1 MGRVYP
7 MVRRHRRAGS
17 WSPPLV
23 AAMARS
29 LAREERREAGR
40 LAALADRARRI
51 NETGYAV
58 EFDQASAATAAVAAT
73 VEAAALY
80 WVAAPMA
87 RLAMDASQDI
97 PAINGA
103 DAPAQAGLMVMA
115 EPLPAWDTSVIGGLA
130 LRDGA
135 RTDVPHDEAVPVDAL
150 TWHLNPHP
158 SGVKALTIELMCR
171 PARLPLPLLGHQS
184 SWLVPFTRLRTLI
197 PASLDAAQA
206 VGPDGAPVDPAH
218 VGVMAWL
225 QAAWTLMATPSLT
238 QATVVAGTGK
248 PRNTRT
254 NDTASRSHDNPGDDG
269 VTVIDLHPQRRKL
282 IITPDDVDADSAGP
296 RRRLTSRHVVRGHWT
311 HQPHGKGRALRRLQW
326 IDDYIRGPQ
335 DAPLTTRT
343 HVWAWRHQ

>member
-1 MGRVYP
+1 
-7 MVRRHRRAGS
+7 MVRRGRRAGA

-23 AAMARS
+23 AAMARR
-29 LAREERREAGR
+29 LAREGRREAGR
-40 LAALADRARRI
+40 LAALAERARRI
-51 NETGYAV
+51 DEDGYAADL
-58 EFDQASAATAAVAAT
+58 DQAAADTLETAHCAEAAT
-73 VEAAALY
+73 LF

-87 RLAMDASQDI
+87 LLAMDASQDV

-103 DAPAQAGLMVMA
+103 DAPATTGLMVMA
-115 EPLPAWDTSVIGGLA
+115 EPLPAWDTSAIGGLA
-130 LRDGA
+130 LRDGS
-135 RTDVPHDEAVPVDAL
+135 RTDIPHTKPVEVDAL
-150 TWHLNPHP
+150 TWHLDTHP

-171 PARLPLPLLGHQS
+171 PGRLPLPLLGHQS

-197 PASLDAAQA
+197 PASLDAARA

-225 QAAWTLMATPSLT
+225 QAAWTLMATPNLT
-238 QATVVAGTGK
+238 QTTVVAGTGK
-248 PRNTRT
+248 PRNTRPS
-254 NDTASRSHDNPGDDG
+254 NAGGRGHGADDGG
-269 VTVIDLHPQRRKL
+269 VTVIDLHPQRRRL
-282 IITPDDVDADSAGP
+282 ITPDDANADSTDP

>member
-1 MGRVYP
+1 
-7 MVRRHRRAGS
+7 MVRRGRRAGA

-29 LAREERREAGR
+29 LAREGRREAGR
-40 LAALADRARRI
+40 LTALADRARRI
-51 NETGYAV
+51 NEPGYAA
-58 EFDQASAATAAVAAT
+58 EFDQASSAAAAVAAT
-73 VEAAALY
+73 VETASLY

-97 PAINGA
+97 PAINAA

-115 EPLPAWDTSVIGGLA
+115 EPLPAWDTTVIGGLA
-130 LRDGA
+130 LRDDA
-135 RTDVPHDEAVPVDAL
+135 RTDVPYDEPVPVDAL
-150 TWHLNPHP
+150 TWNLDPHP

-171 PARLPLPLLGHQS
+171 PARLPLPLLEYQS

-248 PRNTRT
+248 PRTTRT
-254 NDTASRSHDNPGDDG
+254 NANSGRGHDDPTDSDG
-269 VTVIDLHPQRRKL
+269 VTVIDLHPQRRRL
-282 IITPDDVDADSAGP
+282 ITTQNDADDGDSP
-296 RRRLTSRHVVRGHWT
+296 KRRLTTRHVVRGHWT
-311 HQPHGKGRALRRLQW
+311 HQAHGPQRALRRLQW
-326 IDDYIRGPQ
+326 VDDYIRGPEG
-335 DAPLTTRT
+335 APLATRA

>member
-1 MGRVYP
+1 

-40 LAALADRARRI
+40 LTALADRARRI
-51 NETGYAV
+51 NEAGYAA
-58 EFDQASAATAAVAAT
+58 EFTEASAATAATAAT
-73 VEAAALY
+73 VEAASLY

-97 PAINGA
+97 PDINGA
-103 DAPAQAGLMVMA
+103 DAPAQVGLMVMA
-115 EPLPAWDTSVIGGLA
+115 EPLPAWDTSVIGGLS

-135 RTDVPHDEAVPVDAL
+135 RTDVPYDEAVPVDAL
-150 TWHLNPHP
+150 TWHLDPHP

-171 PARLPLPLLGHQS
+171 PARLPLPLMEYQS

-225 QAAWTLMATPSLT
+225 QAAFTLMATPKLT
-238 QATVVAGTGK
+238 ETTVVAGTGK
-248 PRNTRT
+248 ART
-254 NDTASRSHDNPGDDG
+254 TSPSDAAGGGTDTPGAAG
-269 VTVIDLHPQRRKL
+269 VTAGDLHPQRRKL
-282 IITPDDVDADSAGP
+282 ITPDDVDAGDGP
-296 RRRLTSRHVVRGHWT
+296 RRRLTTRHVVRGHWT

-326 IDDYIRGPQ
+326 VDDYIRGPQ
-335 DAPLTTRT
+335 DAPLSTRT

>member
-1 MGRVYP
+1 
-7 MVRRHRRAGS
+7 
-17 WSPPLV
+17 
-23 AAMARS
+23 MARS
-29 LAREERREAGR
+29 LAREGRREAGR
-40 LAALADRARRI
+40 LTALADRARRI
-51 NETGYAV
+51 NETGYAT

-73 VEAAALY
+73 VETASLY

-115 EPLPAWDTSVIGGLA
+115 EPLPAWDTSAIGGLA
-130 LRDGA
+130 LRDSA
-135 RTDVPHDEAVPVDAL
+135 RTDVPHNEAVPVDAL
-150 TWHLNPHP
+150 TWNLDPHP
-158 SGVKALTIELMCR
+158 SGVRALTIELMCR
-171 PARLPLPLLGHQS
+171 PTRLPLPLLGHQS
-184 SWLVPFTRLRTLI
+184 SMLVPFTRLRTLI

-225 QAAWTLMATPSLT
+225 QAAWTLMATPNLT
-238 QATVVAGTGK
+238 QTTVVAGTGK

-254 NDTASRSHDNPGDDG
+254 NDATGRGHDDPAGDG
-269 VTVIDLHPQRRKL
+269 VTVVDLHPQRRKL
-282 IITPDDVDADSAGP
+282 ITDEADGGGGGP
-296 RRRLTSRHVVRGHWT
+296 RRRLTTRHVVRGHWT
-311 HQPHGKGRALRRLQW
+311 HQPHGPQKSLRRLQW

-335 DAPLTTRT
+335 DAPLSTRT

>member
-1 MGRVYP
+1 
-7 MVRRHRRAGS
+7 MVRRGRRAGA

-40 LAALADRARRI
+40 LTALADRARRI
-51 NETGYAV
+51 NEAGYAA
-58 EFDQASAATAAVAAT
+58 EFTEASAATAATAAT

-80 WVAAPMA
+80 WVATPMA

-97 PAINGA
+97 PAINGT

-150 TWHLNPHP
+150 TWHLDPHP
-158 SGVKALTIELMCR
+158 SGVKTLTIELMCR
-171 PARLPLPLLGHQS
+171 PGRLPFPIMGQQS
-184 SWLVPFTRLRTLI
+184 TTFLVPFTRIRTLI
-197 PASLDAAQA
+197 PVSLEAARA
-206 VGPDGAPVDPAH
+206 MGPDGTPVDPADI
-218 VGVMAWL
+218 GILAWL

-238 QATVVAGTGK
+238 ESTVVAGTGK
-248 PRNTRT
+248 PRTTRI
-254 NDTASRSHDNPGDDG
+254 NDAGGRGHGDPAAGG
-269 VTVIDLHPQRRKL
+269 VTVIDLHPQRRRL
-282 IITPDDVDADSAGP
+282 ITDEDAGGGDGP

-326 IDDYIRGPQ
+326 VDDYIRGPQ
-335 DAPLTTRT
+335 DAPLTTRV

>member
-1 MGRVYP
+1 
-7 MVRRHRRAGS
+7 
-17 WSPPLV
+17 
-23 AAMARS
+23 MARS
-29 LAREERREAGR
+29 LAQEGRREAGR
-40 LAALADRARRI
+40 LTALADRARRI
-51 NETGYAV
+51 NETGYAA
-58 EFDQASAATAAVAAT
+58 EFTEASAATAAVAAT
-73 VEAAALY
+73 IETAALY

-97 PAINGA
+97 PAINGT

-115 EPLPAWDTSVIGGLA
+115 EPLPAWDTSAIGGLA
-130 LRDGA
+130 LRDGD
-135 RTDVPHDEAVPVDAL
+135 RTDVPHNEAVPVDAL
-150 TWHLNPHP
+150 TWNLDPHP
-158 SGVKALTIELMCR
+158 SGVRALTIELMCR

-225 QAAWTLMATPSLT
+225 QAAWTLMATPNLT
-238 QATVVAGTGK
+238 QTTVVAGTGK

-254 NDTASRSHDNPGDDG
+254 NDAVGRGHDNHAGDG
-269 VTVIDLHPQRRKL
+269 VTVIDLHPQRRRL
-282 IITPDDVDADSAGP
+282 ITTPDKPDDEDDGDGP
-296 RRRLTSRHVVRGHWT
+296 RRRLTTRHVVRGHWT
-311 HQPHGKGRALRRLQW
+311 HQPHGPQKSLRRLQW

-335 DAPLTTRT
+335 DAPLTIRT

>member
-1 MGRVYP
+1 
-7 MVRRHRRAGS
+7 MVRRGRRAGA

-29 LAREERREAGR
+29 LAREGRREAGR
-40 LAALADRARRI
+40 LTVLADRAHRI
-51 NETGYAV
+51 NETGYAA
-58 EFDQASAATAAVAAT
+58 EFIEASAATAAVAAT
-73 VEAAALY
+73 VEAADLY

-87 RLAMDASQDI
+87 RLAMDASQDV
-97 PAINGA
+97 PAINGV

-135 RTDVPHDEAVPVDAL
+135 RTDVPYGEAVPVDAL
-150 TWHLNPHP
+150 TWRLDSHP
-158 SGVKALTIELMCR
+158 SGVRALTIELMCR
-171 PARLPLPLLGHQS
+171 PARLPLPLLEYQS

-197 PASLDAAQA
+197 PASLDTAQA

-225 QAAWTLMATPSLT
+225 QAAWTLMSTPNLI

-248 PRNTRT
+248 PRAPRR
-254 NDTASRSHDNPGDDG
+254 NDAGGRGHDPAGDG
-269 VTVIDLHPQRRKL
+269 VTVIDLHPQRRRL
-282 IITPDDVDADSAGP
+282 ITTPDKPDDETEGQ

-311 HQPHGKGRALRRLQW
+311 HQPHGPQRALRRLQW

>member
-1 MGRVYP
+1 
-7 MVRRHRRAGS
+7 MVRRGRRAGS

-29 LAREERREAGR
+29 LAREGRREAGR
-40 LAALADRARRI
+40 LTALADRARRI
-51 NETGYAV
+51 NETGYAT

-73 VEAAALY
+73 VETASLY

-103 DAPAQAGLMVMA
+103 DAPAQVGLMVMA
-115 EPLPAWDTSVIGGLA
+115 EPLPAWDTSAIGGLA

-150 TWHLNPHP
+150 TWHLAPHP
-158 SGVKALTIELMCR
+158 SGVRALTIELMCR
-171 PARLPLPLLGHQS
+171 PTRLPLPLLGHQS

-238 QATVVAGTGK
+238 ETTVVAGTGK
-248 PRNTRT
+248 PRTTRT
-254 NDTASRSHDNPGDDG
+254 NDATGRGHDDPAGDG
-269 VTVIDLHPQRRKL
+269 VTVIDLHPRRRKL
-282 IITPDDVDADSAGP
+282 ITPDDVDAGDGP

-326 IDDYIRGPQ
+326 VDDYIRGPQ
-335 DAPLTTRT
+335 DAPLTTRV
-343 HVWAWRHQ
+343 HVWAWRNQ

>member
-1 MGRVYP
+1 
-7 MVRRHRRAGS
+7 
-17 WSPPLV
+17 
-23 AAMARS
+23 MARS
-29 LAREERREAGR
+29 LAREGRREAGR
-40 LAALADRARRI
+40 LTALADRARRI
-51 NETGYAV
+51 NEASYAA
-58 EFDQASAATAAVAAT
+58 EFDQASSASAAVAAT
-73 VEAAALY
+73 VEAADLY

-97 PAINGA
+97 PAINGV

-115 EPLPAWDTSVIGGLA
+115 EPLPAWDTTVIGGLA

-135 RTDVPHDEAVPVDAL
+135 RTDVPYDEAVPVDAL
-150 TWHLNPHP
+150 TWRLDPHP
-158 SGVKALTIELMCR
+158 SGVRALTIELMCR

-184 SWLVPFTRLRTLI
+184 SMLVPFTRLRTLI

-206 VGPDGAPVDPAH
+206 VGPDGAPVNPAH

-225 QAAWTLMATPSLT
+225 QAAWTLMATPNLT

-248 PRNTRT
+248 PRNTRPS
-254 NDTASRSHDNPGDDG
+254 DAAGRGHDDG
-269 VTVIDLHPQRRKL
+269 VTVIDLHPQRRRL
-282 IITPDDVDADSAGP
+282 ITDEDDGGGDGP

>member
-1 MGRVYP
+1 
-7 MVRRHRRAGS
+7 MVRRHRRAGA

-40 LAALADRARRI
+40 LTALADRAHRI
-51 NETGYAV
+51 NEAGYAA

-87 RLAMDASQDI
+87 RLAMDASQDV
-97 PAINGA
+97 PAINGT

-115 EPLPAWDTSVIGGLA
+115 EPLPAWDTSVIGGLS

-135 RTDVPHDEAVPVDAL
+135 RTDVPYDEAVPVDAL
-150 TWHLNPHP
+150 TWHLNAHP

-171 PARLPLPLLGHQS
+171 PTRLPLPLLEHQS

-197 PASLDAAQA
+197 PASLDATQA

-225 QAAWTLMATPSLT
+225 QAAWTLMSTPNLT
-238 QATVVAGTGK
+238 QTTVVAGTGK
-248 PRNTRT
+248 PRTTRIS
-254 NDTASRSHDNPGDDG
+254 DVAGRGHDDPAAGG
-269 VTVIDLHPQRRKL
+269 VTVIDLHPQRRRL
-282 IITPDDVDADSAGP
+282 ITTPAKPDGDPAGDGP
-296 RRRLTSRHVVRGHWT
+296 RRRLTTRHVVRGHWT

-335 DAPLTTRT
+335 DAPLSTRT
-343 HVWAWRHQ
+343 HVWAWRRQ

>member
-1 MGRVYP
+1 
-7 MVRRHRRAGS
+7 MVRRHRRAGA

-29 LAREERREAGR
+29 LAREGRREAGR
-40 LAALADRARRI
+40 LTALADRARRI
-51 NETGYAV
+51 NETGYAT
-58 EFDQASAATAAVAAT
+58 EFTEASAATAAVAAT
-73 VEAAALY
+73 VEAADLY

-103 DAPAQAGLMVMA
+103 DVPAQAGLMVMA
-115 EPLPAWDTSVIGGLA
+115 EPLPAWDTSAIGGLA
-130 LRDGA
+130 LRDGD
-135 RTDVPHDEAVPVDAL
+135 RTDVPHNEAVPVDAL
-150 TWHLNPHP
+150 TWNLDPHP

-171 PARLPLPLLGHQS
+171 PTRLPLPLLGHQS
-184 SWLVPFTRLRTLI
+184 TWLVPFTRLRTLI

-225 QAAWTLMATPSLT
+225 QAAWTLMTTPNLT
-238 QATVVAGTGK
+238 QTTVVAGTGK
-248 PRNTRT
+248 PRTPRPS
-254 NDTASRSHDNPGDDG
+254 DAGGRGHGADDGG
-269 VTVIDLHPQRRKL
+269 VTVIDLHPQRRRL
-282 IITPDDVDADSAGP
+282 ITTPDKPDDETEGQQ
-296 RRRLTSRHVVRGHWT
+296 RRLTSRHVVRGHWT

-326 IDDYIRGPQ
+326 VDDYIRGPQ
-335 DAPLTTRT
+335 GVPLTTRT

>member
-1 MGRVYP
+1 
-7 MVRRHRRAGS
+7 MVRRGRRAGA

-29 LAREERREAGR
+29 LAREGRREAGR
-40 LAALADRARRI
+40 LTALADRARRI
-51 NETGYAV
+51 NEPGYAA
-58 EFDQASAATAAVAAT
+58 EFTEASAATAAVAAT
-73 VEAAALY
+73 VEAAAQF
-80 WVAAPMA
+80 WVDAPQA
-87 RLAMDASQDI
+87 RQEVDADPGV
-97 PAINGA
+97 PALNGA
-103 DAPAQAGLMVMA
+103 DAPAPAGLMVMA

-135 RTDVPHDEAVPVDAL
+135 RTDVPHNEAVPVDAL
-150 TWHLNPHP
+150 TWNLAPHP

-171 PARLPLPLLGHQS
+171 PARLPLPLLEYQS

-206 VGPDGAPVDPAH
+206 VGPDGGPVDPAH

-248 PRNTRT
+248 PRTTRT
-254 NDTASRSHDNPGDDG
+254 NDAAGRGHDNPADDG

-282 IITPDDVDADSAGP
+282 LNTQDTADASGDGP

-326 IDDYIRGPQ
+326 VDDYIRGPQ
-335 DAPLTTRT
+335 DAPLHTRA

>member
-1 MGRVYP
+1 
-7 MVRRHRRAGS
+7 
-17 WSPPLV
+17 
-23 AAMARS
+23 MARS

-40 LAALADRARRI
+40 LTALADRARRI
-51 NETGYAV
+51 NEAGYAA
-58 EFDQASAATAAVAAT
+58 EFTEASAATAATAAT
-73 VEAAALY
+73 VEAASLY

-97 PAINGA
+97 PDINGA
-103 DAPAQAGLMVMA
+103 DAPAQVGLMVMA
-115 EPLPAWDTSVIGGLA
+115 EPLPAWDTSVIGGLS

-135 RTDVPHDEAVPVDAL
+135 RTDVPYDEAVPVDAL
-150 TWHLNPHP
+150 TWHLDPHP

-171 PARLPLPLLGHQS
+171 PARLPLPLMEYQS

-225 QAAWTLMATPSLT
+225 QAAFTLMATPKLT
-238 QATVVAGTGK
+238 ETTVVAGTGK
-248 PRNTRT
+248 SRTTRPS
-254 NDTASRSHDNPGDDG
+254 DAAGRGHDSPVDDG
-269 VTVIDLHPQRRKL
+269 VTVVDLHPQRRKL
-282 IITPDDVDADSAGP
+282 ITPDDVDAGDGP
-296 RRRLTSRHVVRGHWT
+296 RRRLTTRHVVRGHWT

-326 IDDYIRGPQ
+326 VDDYIRGPQ
-335 DAPLTTRT
+335 DAPLSTRT

>member
-1 MGRVYP
+1 
-7 MVRRHRRAGS
+7 MVRRHRRAGA

-23 AAMARS
+23 VAMARS
-29 LAREERREAGR
+29 LAREGRREAGR
-40 LAALADRARRI
+40 LTALADRARRI
-51 NETGYAV
+51 HEAGYAT
-58 EFDQASAATAAVAAT
+58 EFIEASAATAAVAAT

-87 RLAMDASQDI
+87 RLAMDASQDV

-115 EPLPAWDTSVIGGLA
+115 EPLPAWDTTVVGGLA

-135 RTDVPHDEAVPVDAL
+135 RTDVPHNEAVPVDAL
-150 TWHLNPHP
+150 TWRLDPHP

-171 PARLPLPLLGHQS
+171 PARLPLPLLEYQS

-225 QAAWTLMATPSLT
+225 QAAWTLMATPNLT
-238 QATVVAGTGK
+238 QTTVVAGTGK
-248 PRNTRT
+248 PRTTRP
-254 NDTASRSHDNPGDDG
+254 NDAAAGRGHDDPADGG
-269 VTVIDLHPQRRKL
+269 VTVVDLHPQRRRL
-282 IITPDDVDADSAGP
+282 ITTPDGADASDGS
-296 RRRLTSRHVVRGHWT
+296 RRRLTTRHVVRGHWT
-311 HQPHGKGRALRRLQW
+311 HQPHGPQRALRRLQW

>member
-1 MGRVYP
+1 
-7 MVRRHRRAGS
+7 MVRRGRRAGA

-40 LAALADRARRI
+40 LTALADRARRI
-51 NETGYAV
+51 NEAGYAA
-58 EFDQASAATAAVAAT
+58 EFTEASAATAATAAT

-80 WVAAPMA
+80 WVATPMA

-97 PAINGA
+97 PAINGT

-135 RTDVPHDEAVPVDAL
+135 RTDVPYDEAVPVDAL
-150 TWHLNPHP
+150 TWHLAPHP

-171 PARLPLPLLGHQS
+171 PTRLPLPLLEHQS
-184 SWLVPFTRLRTLI
+184 NWLVPFTRLRTLI
-197 PASLDAAQA
+197 PASLDTAQA

-225 QAAWTLMATPSLT
+225 QAAWTLMATPNLT
-238 QATVVAGTGK
+238 QTTVVAGTGK
-248 PRNTRT
+248 PRNTT
-254 NDTASRSHDNPGDDG
+254 RSSVAGGRGHGDPAAGG
-269 VTVIDLHPQRRKL
+269 VTVIDLHPQRRRL
-282 IITPDDVDADSAGP
+282 ITDEDAGGGDGP

-326 IDDYIRGPQ
+326 VDDYIRGPQ
-335 DAPLTTRT
+335 DAPLTTRV

>member
-1 MGRVYP
+1 
-7 MVRRHRRAGS
+7 MVRRHRRAGA

-40 LAALADRARRI
+40 LTALADRARRI
-51 NETGYAV
+51 NETGYAA

-73 VEAAALY
+73 VETASLY
-80 WVAAPMA
+80 WVATPMA

-115 EPLPAWDTSVIGGLA
+115 EPLPAWDTTVIGGLA
-130 LRDGA
+130 LRDGP
-135 RTDVPHDEAVPVDAL
+135 RTDVPHNEAVPVDAL
-150 TWHLNPHP
+150 TWNLNPHP

-171 PARLPLPLLGHQS
+171 PTRLPLPLLEHQS

-197 PASLDAAQA
+197 PASLDTAQA
-206 VGPDGAPVDPAH
+206 VGPDGTPVDPAH

-225 QAAWTLMATPSLT
+225 QAAWTLMATPNLT
-238 QATVVAGTGK
+238 QTTVVAGTGK
-248 PRNTRT
+248 PRNPKP
-254 NDTASRSHDNPGDDG
+254 NDAGGRGHDTPSDDG

>member
-1 MGRVYP
+1 

-40 LAALADRARRI
+40 LTALADRARCI
-51 NETGYAV
+51 NEAGYAA
-58 EFDQASAATAAVAAT
+58 EFTEASAATAATAAT
-73 VEAAALY
+73 VEAASLY

-97 PAINGA
+97 PDINGA
-103 DAPAQAGLMVMA
+103 DAPAQVGLMVMA
-115 EPLPAWDTSVIGGLA
+115 EPLPAWDTSVIGGLS

-135 RTDVPHDEAVPVDAL
+135 RTDVPYDEAVPVDAL
-150 TWHLNPHP
+150 TWHLDPHP

-171 PARLPLPLLGHQS
+171 PARLPLPLMEYQS

-225 QAAWTLMATPSLT
+225 QAAFTLMATPKLT
-238 QATVVAGTGK
+238 ETTVVAGTGK
-248 PRNTRT
+248 SRTTRPS
-254 NDTASRSHDNPGDDG
+254 DAAGRGHDSPVDDG
-269 VTVIDLHPQRRKL
+269 VTVVDLHPQRRKL
-282 IITPDDVDADSAGP
+282 ITPDDVDAGDGP
-296 RRRLTSRHVVRGHWT
+296 RRRLTTRHVVRGHWT

-326 IDDYIRGPQ
+326 VDDYIRGPQ
-335 DAPLTTRT
+335 DAPLSTRT

>member
-1 MGRVYP
+1 
-7 MVRRHRRAGS
+7 
-17 WSPPLV
+17 
-23 AAMARS
+23 MARS

-40 LAALADRARRI
+40 LTALADRARRI
-51 NETGYAV
+51 NEAGYAA
-58 EFDQASAATAAVAAT
+58 EFTEASAATAATAAT
-73 VEAAALY
+73 VEAASLY

-97 PAINGA
+97 PDINGA
-103 DAPAQAGLMVMA
+103 DAPAQVGLMVMA
-115 EPLPAWDTSVIGGLA
+115 EPLPAWDTSVIGGLS

-135 RTDVPHDEAVPVDAL
+135 RTDVPYDEAVPVDAL
-150 TWHLNPHP
+150 TWHLDPHP

-171 PARLPLPLLGHQS
+171 PARLPLPLMEYQS

-225 QAAWTLMATPSLT
+225 QAAFTLMATPKLT
-238 QATVVAGTGK
+238 ETTVVAGTGK
-248 PRNTRT
+248 SRTTRPS
-254 NDTASRSHDNPGDDG
+254 DAAGRGHDSPVDDG
-269 VTVIDLHPQRRKL
+269 VTVVDLHPQRRKL
-282 IITPDDVDADSAGP
+282 ITPDDVDVGDGP
-296 RRRLTSRHVVRGHWT
+296 RRRLTTRHVVRGHWT

-326 IDDYIRGPQ
+326 VDDYIRGPQ
-335 DAPLTTRT
+335 DAPLSTRT